1 MAKVIIE
8 IEDKIIEGKVKTTL
22 TPSVEDLLKKL
33 DSGHGLTSAEGY
45 ALVAANAIREAS
57 NSVDPM
63 RIPIPRLG

>member
-22 TPSVEDLLKKL
+22 TPSIEELLKKL

-57 NSVDPM
+57 KSIDPLKISVPS
-63 RIPIPRLG
+63 LG